1 MEEDINKIIQSKT
14 KDNLLTS
21 SDVSNMLNL
30 SRERIRQ
37 LINDKILPTKYI
49 FNKNS
54 KRRQY
59 IFEKATVEEFVKN
72 GKVDWYETEDINLL
86 SIPEINSLL
95 DCSIHWVYDMTREGK
110 LEPSIVIG
118 SVNRRIFLYDIIN
131 VQVAY
136 MNRCKRGSKKGYKKS
151 TLELIENIKELHK
164 MGLND
169 SEIAKR
175 LDKKQPFIAK
185 LRKDIG
191 LDSHGSR
198 GRPKKYTVKELDTVG
213 FEGG

>member
-21 SDVSNMLNL
+21 SDVGDMLNL

-54 KRRQY
+54 KRKQY
-59 IFEKATVEEFVKN
+59 VFDKDTVEEFIKN
-72 GKVDWYETEDINLL
+72 GKVDWYETEDMNLL

-95 DCSIHWVYDMTREGK
+95 DCPTGWVYDMTREGK

-118 SVNRRIFLYDIIN
+118 SVNRRIFLYDIMN

-136 MNRCKRGSKKGYKKS
+136 MNKSKRGSEKGYKKF

-164 MGLND
+164 TGLND

-198 GRPKKYTVKELDTVG
+198 GRPKKYTIKELDTVG

>member
-1 MEEDINKIIQSKT
+1 MKEDINKIIQSKT
-14 KDNLLTS
+14 KENLLTS
-21 SDVSNMLNL
+21 SDVGDMLNL

-37 LINDKILPTKYI
+37 LINDKVLPIKYI

-59 IFEKATVEEFVKN
+59 IFEKTTVEEFVKN

-86 SIPEINSLL
+86 SIPEINTLL
-95 DCSIHWVYDMTREGK
+95 DCPTNWAYDMTREGK

-118 SVNRRIFLYDIIN
+118 SVNRRIFLYDIMS
-131 VQVAY
+131 VQIAY
-136 MNRCKRGSKKGYKKS
+136 MNKSKRGSEKGYKKS
-151 TLELIENIKELHK
+151 TLELIENIKALHK
-164 MGLND
+164 TGLND
-169 SEIAKR
+169 SEIAKK

-198 GRPKKYTVKELDTVG
+198 GRPKKYIVKELDTVG

>member
-21 SDVSNMLNL
+21 SDVSDILKL

-59 IFEKATVEEFVKN
+59 VFEKSTIEEFVKN
-72 GKVDWYETEDINLL
+72 GKVDWYETEEMNLL

-95 DCSIHWVYDMTREGK
+95 DCPMGWVYDMTREGN
-110 LEPSIVIG
+110 LEPSMVVG
-118 SVNRRIFLYDIIN
+118 AVNRRIFLYDIMS
-131 VQVAY
+131 VQIAY
-136 MNRCKRGSKKGYKKS
+136 MNKGKRGSEKGYKKS

-164 MGLND
+164 EGLND
-169 SEIAKR
+169 SEIAKK

-191 LDSHGSR
+191 LDSNGSR
-198 GRPKKYTVKELDTVG
+198 GRPKKYMIKELDTVG